1 MKPKKVAFH
10 TLGCKLNFSETSTIA
25 RAFKDKGY
33 ELADFKDEA
42 DVYVIHTCSVTSVAE
57 KKCRTAISQAN
68 RRNPLAKVAV
78 IGCYAQLRPDMLK
91 DLEGVNVIL
100 GNKEKFDLL
109 NYIESEIN
117 TVETPFASPAYE
129 ACHVHTSDLKAD
141 FSFSP
146 SYSSGDRT
154 RSFLKVQDGCD
165 YFCTYCTIPHAR
177 GRSRSG
183 TIRETLESARRAINE
198 GINEIILTGV
208 NIGDFGKRNGED
220 FYGLLHAL
228 DQEQGLNRLRISS
241 IEPELLN
248 DRIIEL
254 AAKSNRIMPHFHIP
268 LQSGNDEILKA
279 MKRKYERKVFADR
292 VLKIKD
298 LLPHACIAADVIV
311 GFPGETEEHF
321 SDTFNFIDSL
331 DVSCLHV
338 FSYSERPGT
347 FATGL
352 KGHLNPIVKQAR
364 SKKLHELSERKLQ
377 HFYKQN
383 KGLATKVLFESDR
396 IKGYMYGFT
405 ENYIKVKT
413 RYNHNLINTIVEVQL
428 DELDEDAYVFKP

>member
-25 RAFKDKGY
+25 RSFKDNGF
-33 ELADFKDEA
+33 EIGDFKDEA
-42 DVYVIHTCSVTSVAE
+42 DVYVIHTCSVTSAAE

-68 RRNPLAKVAV
+68 RRNPNAKIAV

-100 GNKEKFDLL
+100 GNKEKFDLF
-109 NYIESEIN
+109 NYIE
-117 TVETPFASPAYE
+117 TETGTAKAPFTSNAYE
-129 ACHVHTSDLKAD
+129 ACHVHTSDLKSD

-165 YFCTYCTIPHAR
+165 YFCTYCTIPQAR

-183 TIRETLESARRAINE
+183 TILETLESARKAINE

-220 FYGLLHAL
+220 FYGLLQAL
-228 DQEQGLNRLRISS
+228 DQEQSLNRLRISS

-254 AAKSNRIMPHFHIP
+254 AANSKRIMPHFHIP
-268 LQSGNDEILKA
+268 LQSGNNEILRA

-292 VLKIKD
+292 VVKIKD
-298 LLPHACIAADVIV
+298 LMPHACIAADVIV
-311 GFPGETEEHF
+311 GFPGETDEHF
-321 SDTFNFIDSL
+321 NDTFNFINDL
-331 DVSCLHV
+331 DISCLHV

-352 KGHLNPIVKQAR
+352 PIKVNPSTKQAR
-364 SKKLHELSERKLQ
+364 SKSLHELSEQKLLQFYQQ
-377 HFYKQN
+377 H
-383 KGLATKVLFESDR
+383 KGMITKVLFESDR
-396 IKGYMYGFT
+396 VNGYMYGFT

-413 RYNHNLINTIVEVQL
+413 RFNQERINTIVEVKL
-428 DELDEDAYVFKP
+428 DSFDDDAYIFKP